1 MLTEKEKSN
10 VWFETDFS
18 FSLYLPFE
26 QKTKRP
32 RRKWA
37 LPPPP
42 WPRKRSIIE
51 WPCDGYWPTH
61 CSGKDWTAT
70 MCYTRLH
77 SWPWLAIQTSTA
89 MISPRT
95 GLQKDCHATA
105 VTIVCYCHH
114 DLCGLH
120 FHSVHAP
127 VFLCLYTLPPSF
139 FATNASFAK
148 GALLGEHPP

>member
-10 VWFETDFS
+10 IWFETDFFLQFVPTS
-18 FSLYLPFE
+18 W
-26 QKTKRP
+26 TKGLKESGP
-32 RRKWA
+32 
-37 LPPPP
+37 LNHPPP
-42 WPRKRSIIE
+42 WPRKTSIIE

-77 SWPWLAIQTSTA
+77 SWPWLAIQTA

-95 GLQKDCHATA
+95 GLQKDCHVTA

-127 VFLCLYTLPPSF
+127 VFLCLYALPSSF
-139 FATNASFAK
+139 FTTNASFAK